1 MKRLTLVARLPPAF
15 YIGPHAGW
23 NYGIANKGP
32 ASSYCL
38 PMAGTDA
45 TLNTSSTSFQ
55 HIYTTC
61 VDDVESNDAD
71 EEFRITFCCRLR
83 AAVHESMKL
92 QQFHIACVK

>member
-1 MKRLTLVARLPPAF
+1 MPPAF

-23 NYGIANKGP
+23 NYGIAKGP

-38 PMAGTDA
+38 PMAGTEA
-45 TLNTSSTSFQ
+45 TPNTSSTSFQ
-55 HIYTTC
+55 RIYTTC